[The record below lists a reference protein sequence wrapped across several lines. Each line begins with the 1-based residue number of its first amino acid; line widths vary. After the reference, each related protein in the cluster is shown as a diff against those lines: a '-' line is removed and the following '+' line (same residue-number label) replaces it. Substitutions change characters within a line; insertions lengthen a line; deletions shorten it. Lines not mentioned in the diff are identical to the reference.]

1 MPESC
6 VLGVDLGGTAIKLGL
21 FSLDGELLAEHQLP
35 TPQPATPGS
44 VCVEIAEAISLL
56 DPDGKAA
63 VVGIG
68 LPGPMDADA
77 RVARV
82 CINLPGWEEVPLAAW
97 LEPRL
102 KRRVTLAN
110 DGNCALVGEAWKGA
124 AVGCSDV
131 VLLTLGTGVGGGVML
146 GGRLFT
152 GHNGAAAEPGLITLF
167 PDGPDCNSGNRG
179 SLEQFASITGLK
191 RFSDAE
197 PSSLAMAASAGDRRA
212 QAHWEHYG
220 QLLGTGICSLV
231 YMFTPQLVLVG
242 GGLAGASEHFLPA
255 VRREVSTRV
264 QAVSREGLQI
274 KACALGNGAGRLGA
288 ARLAIE
294 RLLSSPSRQ
303 AG

>member
-21 FSLDGELLAEHQLP
+21 FSIDGELLAEPQRP

-179 SLEQFASITGLK
+179 SL
-191 RFSDAE
+191 
-197 PSSLAMAASAGDRRA
+197 
-212 QAHWEHYG
+212 
-220 QLLGTGICSLV
+220 
-231 YMFTPQLVLVG
+231 
-242 GGLAGASEHFLPA
+242 
-255 VRREVSTRV
+255 
-264 QAVSREGLQI
+264 
-274 KACALGNGAGRLGA
+274 
-288 ARLAIE
+288 
-294 RLLSSPSRQ
+294 
-303 AG
+303 